1 MRNNK
6 YNHRFN
12 IVLVFLFLSALTV
25 ASHSFNL
32 NMANWIDIP
41 THFAGGMVIA
51 TFLPKE
57 TFKRKTL
64 LSLLVIATIGIGWEF
79 VEIAMAKRE
88 IFTALFQETKMDKT
102 GDLIIGLAG
111 FVFVYGKKNSPLKKH
126 TPSPSQEGNNKKHIP
141 TPL

>member
-6 YNHRFN
+6 YSHKFN
-12 IVLVFLFLSALTV
+12 IVLVFLFFSALTI

-41 THFAGGMVIA
+41 AHFAGGMVIA
-51 TFLPKE
+51 AFLPKE

-64 LSLLVIATIGIGWEF
+64 LSLLAIATIGIGWEF

-88 IFTALFQETKMDKT
+88 IFLNLFQETRMDKT

-111 FVFVYGKKNSPLKKH
+111 FLFVYGKANVKK
-126 TPSPSQEGNNKKHIP
+126 SD
-141 TPL
+141 